1 MEENLDFS
9 HMCDNLLVIR
19 KSNYVRSSACDTQL
33 AVHSTTVVWYPLML
47 VSYLRKTSISNLL
60 SAHTLRWRDPN
71 GRWDACRGASG
82 GAPQLVCAIVMARM
96 RGGTRSG

>member
-47 VSYLRKTSISNLL
+47 VSAGSTVGVS
-60 SAHTLRWRDPN
+60 SATGSYCGQVNKWHFFTGIGLIDCSR
-71 GRWDACRGASG
+71 
-82 GAPQLVCAIVMARM
+82 
-96 RGGTRSG
+96 